1 MTRNAATFTAAGLRR
16 GAVAILPLAP
26 GGLLF
31 GLSLGLLAAGAGL
44 SLGETAFMSLSVFAG
59 ASQYLAVELWREPLP
74 IASIVLATLVVNLRH
89 VLMGA
94 VLAPWLRAL
103 PRRQVLPSLFLLVD
117 ENWGVTAARRQGPAG
132 QQESDLGFLV
142 GGGLPLYGLWTTG
155 SLLGHAAAGLIAD
168 PRAWGLDALAG
179 AVFLVLLLLQWRGPR
194 CLLPWAV
201 AAGVAL
207 AAQTVLP
214 IAWTVLLGALAGALA
229 GALRDGR

>member
-1 MTRNAATFTAAGLRR
+1 MSDEGASFTLAGIRR

-44 SLGETAFMSLSVFAG
+44 SLAETLFMSASVFAG

-74 IASIVLATLVVNLRH
+74 MASIVLATLVVNLRH

-94 VLAPWLRAL
+94 VLAPWLRHL
-103 PRRQVLPSLFLLVD
+103 PRRQVLPTLFFLVD
-117 ENWGVTAARRQGPAG
+117 ENWGVTAGRRQGPPAG
-132 QQESDLGFLV
+132 RERDLGFLL
-142 GGGLPLYGLWTTG
+142 GGGLPLYGLWNLG
-155 SLLGHAAAGLIAD
+155 SLLGHAAAGLIED

-179 AVFLVLLLLQWRGPR
+179 AMFLVLLLLQWRGR
-194 CLLPWAV
+194 HCLLPWAV

-207 AAQTVLP
+207 AAQSVLP
-214 IAWTVLLGALAGALA
+214 VAWTVLLGALAGALL

>member
-1 MTRNAATFTAAGLRR
+1 MDSSNARFTSAGLRR

-31 GLSLGLLAAGAGL
+31 GISLGLLAAGAGL
-44 SLGETAFMSLSVFAG
+44 SLAETAVMSLSVFAG

-103 PRRQVLPSLFLLVD
+103 PRRLVLPSLFFLVD
-117 ENWGVTAARRQGPAG
+117 ENWGVTVARRQGPRETRE
-132 QQESDLGFLV
+132 QDLAFLV
-142 GGGLPLYGLWTTG
+142 GGGLPLYGLWTLG
-155 SLLGHAAAGLIAD
+155 SLLGHGAAGLIAD

-207 AAQTVLP
+207 AAQSVLP
-214 IAWTVLLGALAGALA
+214 VAWSVLLGALAGALA
-229 GALRDGR
+229 GALSDGR